1 MLSKL
6 PKNLVV
12 KNLKFPTV
20 GNLFNQLL
28 ILGVDKA
35 DEAHA
40 IYMNGKL
47 KRAAF

>member
-1 MLSKL
+1 
-6 PKNLVV
+6 
-12 KNLKFPTV
+12 
-20 GNLFNQLL
+20 L

-47 KRAAF
+47 KRAAL